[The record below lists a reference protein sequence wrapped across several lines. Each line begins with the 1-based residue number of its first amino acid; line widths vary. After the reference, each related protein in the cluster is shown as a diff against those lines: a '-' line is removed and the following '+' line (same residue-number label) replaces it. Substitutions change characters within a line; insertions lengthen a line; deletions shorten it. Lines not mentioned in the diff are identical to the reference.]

1 MPAVMLI
8 FDTELATSKQPN
20 MSKKYTLLI
29 LALAGMSIG
38 MKAQTQYVNVLYQDN
53 SNHAMSKSEIDK
65 IEIGQGFVTVVPKS
79 GTPAKHRMSDIAKIV
94 LDDRN
99 ITDGITAVNGNTL
112 SIKADGNSIR
122 ISGATADA
130 NIEIY
135 DAAGRIVGRATC
147 NEGNGTVNVGN
158 YPTGTYIIKT
168 DGTTRK
174 FIKR

>member
-1 MPAVMLI
+1 MTAALRALMPAVMLI
-8 FDTELATSKQPN
+8 FDTELATSEQPN
-20 MSKKYTLLI
+20 MSKK
-29 LALAGMSIG
+29 
-38 MKAQTQYVNVLYQDN
+38 YQDN

-112 SIKADGNSIR
+112 SIKADG
-122 ISGATADA
+122 
-130 NIEIY
+130 
-135 DAAGRIVGRATC
+135 
-147 NEGNGTVNVGN
+147 
-158 YPTGTYIIKT
+158 
-168 DGTTRK
+168 TTRK